1 MRLIT
6 ALILFA
12 LANPASAAVPDNNKL
27 VIAFAP
33 GSHALTPVANAQLD
47 LAAGLYKAAHPY
59 VMFSAGHTD
68 ATGGE
73 VANLLLSVKRGQVVK
88 QGLVARG
95 VPAERLLIQ
104 AFGASDP
111 VDAGDPAAGENRRA
125 VVTWRVRP

>member
-12 LANPASAAVPDNNKL
+12 LAAPASAAVPDNNRL
-27 VIAFAP
+27 IIQFAP
-33 GSHALTPVANAQLD
+33 GSHTLTPVANAQLD
-47 LAAGLYKAAHPY
+47 LAAGLYRDAHPY
-59 VMFSAGHTD
+59 VMFAAGHTD
-68 ATGGE
+68 QSGGE
-73 VANLLLSVKRGQVVK
+73 IGNLLLSVKRGQVVK

-111 VDAGDPAAGENRRA
+111 LDAGDPAAPENRRA